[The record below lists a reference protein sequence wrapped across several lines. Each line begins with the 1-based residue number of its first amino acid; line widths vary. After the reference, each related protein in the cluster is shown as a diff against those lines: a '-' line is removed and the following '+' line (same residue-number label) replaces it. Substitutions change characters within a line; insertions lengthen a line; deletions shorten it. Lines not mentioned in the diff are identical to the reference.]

1 MKSITSL
8 LNKTLLSHFMG
19 SAFWLTVLYLI
30 GNILVQPFVL
40 WILSVNMNNRPGGNE
55 GSIPAN
61 PLETAA
67 EFQLIGGMIY
77 VVLLVLFLFNYR
89 NKEDSVDFMHSLPVK
104 RHRIMS
110 HLILS
115 GLIHITVPLLITA
128 AILFFERYILN
139 FDIALQDLALW
150 LVYSLFILY
159 VVFAVSLFAG
169 LLVNSIYNHL
179 QMVVIIFFLPV
190 VFWSL
195 NVSAAG
201 LLFDGIA
208 NGPASPA
215 PGDSGIINIV
225 TNNTF
230 PIFAVQQVTAGY
242 DIWKMIIWAL
252 AGIVFIILSYILYNR
267 SKNENVHYNFNH
279 TWVRNLLAAV
289 ISITG
294 MLMIG
299 LMILFALP
307 VSIVVTVLSFGI
319 GLLFSYIVT
328 EMFFQGAA
336 RISFNVSSIVTTLIF
351 LIIFWTAF
359 IIGWNQYVSYVP
371 EAEDVAGISISSSNM
386 RSDYGT
392 YRGQTDS
399 VSDDFLYID
408 DSNVIERTLE
418 FHQTAIDSEK
428 ISNQDGRA
436 DLLEISYKMKD
447 GSHIQR
453 QFSKFEMEQ
462 DMQKDMAAMLNDG
475 RFADAYDIL
484 FNIEEPEAVS
494 AIDINGRNGFLQLSD
509 GEELEAF
516 IKDYQTA
523 AHKAPKN
530 APMMLGNQ
538 NDPLAWVNVH
548 FPDTNYQGHASIYNE
563 ALLERITADNE
574 LAEYLGITDAQEM
587 YTASLSDDEKG
598 AFFDDYN
605 SSTFNQLEDDYDLET
620 VEPEDRDALYESVNA
635 GNLDA
640 SGDKVMLYK
649 TGNADVYYPEN
660 GEETRGSG
668 ASETHIILGIE

>member
-1 MKSITSL
+1 MKSTTSL

-30 GNILVQPFVL
+30 GNILVQPFAL
-40 WILSVNMNNRPGGNE
+40 WILSVNMNNRPGGD
-55 GSIPAN
+55 GGYIPAN

-67 EFQLIGGMIY
+67 DFQLIGGMIY

-115 GLIHITVPLLITA
+115 GLVHITVPLLITA

-150 LVYSLFILY
+150 LVYSLFVLY

-208 NGPASPA
+208 SGPASPG
-215 PGDSGIINIV
+215 PGDSGIISIV
-225 TNNTF
+225 TDNTF
-230 PIFAVQQVTAGY
+230 PIFAVQQVTEGY
-242 DIWKMIIWAL
+242 DIWKMILWAL

-267 SKNENVHYNFNH
+267 SRNENVHYNFNH

-294 MLMIG
+294 MLLIG
-299 LMILFALP
+299 LMISFALP
-307 VSIVVTVLSFGI
+307 VSIVITVLAFGS

-336 RISFNVSSIVTTLIF
+336 RISFNVPSLVTTF
-351 LIIFWTAF
+351 ACLIIFWAAF

-371 EAEDVAGISISSSNM
+371 EAEDVTGVSISSPDM

-392 YRGQTDS
+392 YRGQTDA

-408 DSNVIERTLE
+408 DRHVIERTLE

-428 ISNQDGRA
+428 IPKQDGRA

-462 DMQKDMAAMLNDG
+462 DMRKDMVTMLNDG

-484 FNIEEPEAVS
+484 LNIEAPEAVS

-509 GEELEAF
+509 GEEIEAF
-516 IKDYQTA
+516 IKEYQTA
-523 AHKAPKN
+523 AHQVPES
-530 APMMLGNQ
+530 MMLASQ

-548 FPDTNYQGHASIYNE
+548 FPDTNYQGHASLYNE

-574 LAEYLGITDAQEM
+574 LTEYLGMADAQEV
-587 YTASLSDDEKG
+587 YTASLSDDEKEV
-598 AFFDDYN
+598 FFDDYN
-605 SSTFNQLEDDYDLET
+605 FSSFNQLEDEYTLEA
-620 VEPEDRDALYESVNA
+620 VAPEDRDALYESVNA

-640 SGDKVMLYK
+640 SGDKVLLYK
-649 TGNADVYYPEN
+649 TGNADMYYPEN
-660 GEETRGSG
+660 EEEDDEAP